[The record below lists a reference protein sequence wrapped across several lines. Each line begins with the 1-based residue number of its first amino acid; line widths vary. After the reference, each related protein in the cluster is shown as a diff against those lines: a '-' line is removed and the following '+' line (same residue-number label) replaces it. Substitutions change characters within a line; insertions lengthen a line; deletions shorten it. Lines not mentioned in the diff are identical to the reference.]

1 MPLTEL
7 QETIRSSGFY
17 RNKGKAIHALFQ
29 WLNQFNFDYENIAQ
43 HYGDNLRRE
52 LLKIRGIGSETAMFY
67 SSISLNVSSLFLI
80 VIRDVCIVS

>member
-29 WLNQFNFDYENIAQ
+29 WLNQFNFDYENIDQ

-52 LLKIRGIGSETAMFY
+52 LLKIQASVAKQPMFY
-67 SSISLNVSSLFLI
+67 SSISLKVSSLFLI